1 MKVLVVENNKKLAN
15 AIMEGIEV
23 GNECQVTL
31 SYDGTDG
38 LKKAESGEFDLVV
51 LDADLPK
58 KEGLAV
64 LKDLRKNGN
73 HVLTL
78 LFAETTCATYP
89 IPALDSGA
97 DAYVQKSA
105 NLDELQAWIRSL
117 LRRRNRDRGATI
129 RYADLQIDPVN
140 HKVWRDGKE
149 LTLTAK
155 EYSLLSYFAKNV
167 GKVLTRQDIAD
178 SCWEDPFETFTNII
192 DVYINYLRRKV
203 DAEFSKKLIHTVRGK
218 GYMFED
224 RG

>member
-1 MKVLVVENNKKLAN
+1 MKVLVVENDKKLAK
-15 AIMEGIEV
+15 IIIEGIEA

-31 SYDGTDG
+31 SCDGTDG

-58 KEGLAV
+58 KDGITV
-64 LKDLRKNGN
+64 LKELRQSGN
-73 HVLTL
+73 QVLTL
-78 LFAETTCATYP
+78 MFAESTEAVNLVS
-89 IPALDSGA
+89 ALDAGA
-97 DAYVQKSA
+97 DVYVQKSD
-105 NLDELQAWIRSL
+105 NLDELQAWVRSL
-117 LRRRNRDRGATI
+117 LRRRSQDVGATI
-129 RYADLQIDPVN
+129 HYAGLRIDPVN

-155 EYSLLSYFAKNV
+155 EYNLLSYFAKNV

-178 SCWEDPFETFTNII
+178 SCWEDPFEIFTNII